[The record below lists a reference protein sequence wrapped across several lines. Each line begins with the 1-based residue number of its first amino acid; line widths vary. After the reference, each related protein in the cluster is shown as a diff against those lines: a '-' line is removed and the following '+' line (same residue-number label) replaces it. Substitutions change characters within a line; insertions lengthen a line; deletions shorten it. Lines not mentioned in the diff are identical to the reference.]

1 MSSGRD
7 VEVTCKNRYEKVLGI
22 EWDDINDK
30 LIFNVNEIFKD
41 AINIQPTK
49 RNILSIISTIYDPV
63 GYLQPITIPLKILFQ
78 EICKLKVDWD
88 EIIEV
93 IVPKWKGICKY
104 LKSIQD
110 EFNRKNDVNTNS
122 LRPKRNAAIIGEL
135 KRKFN
140 S

>member
-1 MSSGRD
+1 M
-7 VEVTCKNRYEKVLGI
+7 
-22 EWDDINDK
+22 
-30 LIFNVNEIFKD
+30 NEIFKD